1 MRIALLCLPRTGST
15 NIRKYFENVNTHY
28 KVYNEPFNP
37 PIEPHLTWPIE
48 TYNNVLLNENV
59 FVKGIF
65 WHIPNELSN
74 LSIYEFYDK
83 LKEDFD
89 KIIILKRKDIIN
101 IAKSVLHAQTYDSWH
116 KQYIVNKI
124 DDTALNHTLN
134 YIEQKTTLLNE
145 LIELHNFSVYYYE
158 DVFYNKE
165 LMIDFLNDIN
175 CGYNEVAFNKFLRIE
190 NKYSL
195 EKPKV
200 KPLI

>member
-48 TYNNVLLNENV
+48 IYNNVLSNENV

-83 LKEDFD
+83 LKQDFD
-89 KIIILKRKDIIN
+89 KIVILKRKDIVN
-101 IAKSVLHAQTYDSWH
+101 IAKSVLHAQTYDIWH
-116 KQYIVNKI
+116 KQYIINKI

-134 YIEQKTTLLNE
+134 YIKEKNTLLNE
-145 LIELHNFSVYYYE
+145 VIELHNFSVYYYE
-158 DVFYNKE
+158 DIFYNKE

-175 CGYNEVAFNKFLRIE
+175 CEYNKVAFNKFLRIE